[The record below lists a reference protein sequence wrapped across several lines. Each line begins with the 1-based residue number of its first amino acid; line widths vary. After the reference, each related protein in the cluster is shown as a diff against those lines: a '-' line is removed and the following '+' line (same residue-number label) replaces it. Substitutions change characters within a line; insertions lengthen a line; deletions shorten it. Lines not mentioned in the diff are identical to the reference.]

1 MLIITGLFFFSA
13 GSAMAEN
20 QAGDSAQLSL
30 SVKIA
35 KEEQRA
41 QNLKR
46 KELAIKSVLN
56 RYDSPMA
63 DDANSFVEACIK
75 YNLDCY
81 LLPSI
86 AGLESTFGR
95 FIWPNSYNPFG
106 WGRGFI
112 MFDSWEDGIDAV
124 GKGLR
129 KEYLDRGAL
138 SIQDIGPI
146 YSESPTWAIRVQYFV
161 NEFQREEA
169 KLQLYLNQML
179 GWLIFVSQAYN

>member
-1 MLIITGLFFFSA
+1 MITGLFLFKGGA
-13 GSAMAEN
+13 VMAEY
-20 QAGDSAQLSL
+20 QAGGSAQLSL

-35 KEEQRA
+35 KEEQKA
-41 QNLKR
+41 QDLKR

-63 DDANSFVEACIK
+63 GDAKSFIETCTK

-95 FIWPNSYNPFG
+95 FIWPNSYNAFG
-106 WGRGFI
+106 WARGYM
-112 MFDSWEDGIDAV
+112 MFDNWGEGIDTV

-129 KEYLDRGAL
+129 ENYMDNWGAL
-138 SIQDIGPI
+138 GVYEIGPI
-146 YSESPTWAIRVQYFV
+146 YSESATWAVRVEWFKK
-161 NEFQREEA
+161 EFEKEEE
-169 KLQLYLNQML
+169 KLS
-179 GWLIFVSQAYN
+179 LISSDFPVKL

>member
-106 WGRGFI
+106 WARGYM
-112 MFDSWEDGIDAV
+112 MFENWSDSIDTV

-129 KEYLDRGAL
+129 KGYLNRGAL
-138 SIQDIGPI
+138 STYEIGPI
-146 YSESPTWAIRVQYFV
+146 YSESPTWAVRVEWFKR
-161 NEFQREEA
+161 EFEKEEK
-169 KLQLYLNQML
+169 KLS
-179 GWLIFVSQAYN
+179 LISTEFPVKL